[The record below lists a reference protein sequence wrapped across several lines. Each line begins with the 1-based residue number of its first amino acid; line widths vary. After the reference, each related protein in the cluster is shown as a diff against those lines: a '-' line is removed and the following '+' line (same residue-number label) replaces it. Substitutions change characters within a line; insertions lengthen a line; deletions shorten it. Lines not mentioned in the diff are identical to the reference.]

1 MPHTFNQKLL
11 ICLRLLFLRVEY
23 HIKTSL
29 KITGKRTLRHYSTKQ
44 LVYVQRALEPLVLKL
59 TTVGK
64 KKGMKTLGKTTTP
77 LAIYKFIGH
86 GIP

>member
-1 MPHTFNQKLL
+1 MPHILNQKQL
-11 ICLRLLFLRVEY
+11 ICLRLFLRVEY

-29 KITGKRTLRHYSTKQ
+29 KIIGKRTLRYYSTKQ
-44 LVYVQRALEPLVLKL
+44 LVYVRRPLEPLTLKL
-59 TTVGK
+59 NKGGK
-64 KKGMKTLGKTTTP
+64 ETGNVNPSKTTIP